1 MSKLMQKV
9 VFFIEPTDKDGLAS
23 TIGNFY
29 MNRFAIDED
38 ASHEIVNIYA
48 PKKCNKYLY
57 SIYRAAENK
66 EQIGMDQI
74 FSSKF
79 VIKWGVSSRVSSSLY
94 CPMRNSDQMTIAK
107 MHSTLCCAISTVY
120 DSL

>member
-1 MSKLMQKV
+1 MSKQRHKF
-9 VFFIEPTDKDGLAS
+9 VFFIEQTNKDGSAT

-29 MNRFAIDED
+29 MNRIAIDED

-48 PKKCNKYLY
+48 PKNYKYHG
-57 SIYRAAENK
+57 IYRTAENK

-79 VIKWGVSSRVSSSLY
+79 VIKWGASSGLSSSLY
-94 CPMRNSDQMTIAK
+94 CPMRN
-107 MHSTLCCAISTVY
+107 
-120 DSL
+120 

>member
-1 MSKLMQKV
+1 MSKQRHKF
-9 VFFIEPTDKDGLAS
+9 VFFIEPTDNDGSAT

-29 MNRFAIDED
+29 MNRIAIDED

-48 PKKCNKYLY
+48 PKKYNIGLTTEY
-57 SIYRAAENK
+57 INK

-79 VIKWGVSSRVSSSLY
+79 VIKWGASSGLSSSLY
-94 CPMRNSDQMTIAK
+94 CPMRN
-107 MHSTLCCAISTVY
+107 
-120 DSL
+120 

>member
-1 MSKLMQKV
+1 MSKQRHKF
-9 VFFIEPTDKDGLAS
+9 VFFIEPTDKDESAS

-29 MNRFAIDED
+29 LNRIAIDED

-48 PKKCNKYLY
+48 LKNYNIG
-57 SIYRAAENK
+57 SIAEYINK
-66 EQIGMDQI
+66 EEIGMDKI

-79 VIKWGVSSRVSSSLY
+79 VVKWGASSRFSSSLY
-94 CPMRNSDQMTIAK
+94 YPTRNSDQMTIAK
-107 MHSTLCCAISTVY
+107 MHSTLCCVVLTVY